1 MLKVCRRRHKI
12 HPTTE
17 KAAAPGTSGGPVT
30 VASALRSLARL
41 LGLGLLYP
49 LVPVALQLRLLCSE
63 AGEAEVAVARE
74 TSLIFVTVEASLQT
88 LLTLW
93 LMLRGII
100 RWVPAQHPGLDIIC
114 CLVQVPAGAL
124 QPGGGDL
131 VPGQVRQPA
140 ASAHPAPRQSS
151 HLPPLPSRRHH
162 QADLQAMFD
171 DV

>member
-1 MLKVCRRRHKI
+1 MLNVCRRRHKI
-12 HPTTE
+12 HPSTE
-17 KAAAPGTSGGPVT
+17 KAAAPGTSSGPVT

-63 AGEAEVAVARE
+63 AGEAEVEVAVARE
-74 TSLIFVTVEASLQT
+74 ISLIFVTVEASLQT

-114 CLVQVPAGAL
+114 CLVQVPAGA
-124 QPGGGDL
+124 
-131 VPGQVRQPA
+131 GQG
-140 ASAHPAPRQSS
+140 
-151 HLPPLPSRRHH
+151 
-162 QADLQAMFD
+162 
-171 DV
+171 

>member
-1 MLKVCRRRHKI
+1 MPKVCRRGHKI
-12 HPTTE
+12 HPSTE
-17 KAAAPGTSGGPVT
+17 KAAAPGPSSSSGPVT

-63 AGEAEVAVARE
+63 AGEAELEGARE

-100 RWVPAQHPGLDIIC
+100 RSVNTLI
-114 CLVQVPAGAL
+114 LNKV
-124 QPGGGDL
+124 
-131 VPGQVRQPA
+131 
-140 ASAHPAPRQSS
+140 
-151 HLPPLPSRRHH
+151 
-162 QADLQAMFD
+162 
-171 DV
+171 

>member
-1 MLKVCRRRHKI
+1 MPKVCRRRHKI
-12 HPTTE
+12 HPSTE
-17 KAAAPGTSGGPVT
+17 KAAAPGPSSSGPVT

-63 AGEAEVAVARE
+63 AGEAELEVARE

-100 RWVPAQHPGLDIIC
+100 RSVITLILNKVQILSTGWYGAGPRWSWPG
-114 CLVQVPAGAL
+114 
-124 QPGGGDL
+124 
-131 VPGQVRQPA
+131 VRW
-140 ASAHPAPRQSS
+140 
-151 HLPPLPSRRHH
+151 
-162 QADLQAMFD
+162 
-171 DV
+171 

>member
-1 MLKVCRRRHKI
+1 MQCIDPTKLNILKVCRRRHKI
-12 HPTTE
+12 HPSTE
-17 KAAAPGTSGGPVT
+17 KAAAPGPSSSGPVT

-63 AGEAEVAVARE
+63 AGEAELEVARE

-100 RWVPAQHPGLDIIC
+100 RWVNTLI
-114 CLVQVPAGAL
+114 LT
-124 QPGGGDL
+124 
-131 VPGQVRQPA
+131 
-140 ASAHPAPRQSS
+140 
-151 HLPPLPSRRHH
+151 
-162 QADLQAMFD
+162 
-171 DV
+171 

>member
-1 MLKVCRRRHKI
+1 MLNVCRRRHKI

-17 KAAAPGTSGGPVT
+17 KAAAPGTSSGPVT

-114 CLVQVPAGAL
+114 CLVQVPAGA
-124 QPGGGDL
+124 
-131 VPGQVRQPA
+131 GQG
-140 ASAHPAPRQSS
+140 
-151 HLPPLPSRRHH
+151 
-162 QADLQAMFD
+162 
-171 DV
+171 